1 LFLSEGE
8 AGVIDALPLFL
19 KYLAKS
25 SFLETEVSMK
35 RFNEKVGNVETWL
48 SVFMLAAII
57 VLVFVSAMM
66 RTLKHPVIWSV
77 DLAQLLFVWICMLG
91 ADAALKRKA
100 HVGVDLIVKQFPAKI
115 QNTVTLSTYI
125 LSILFL
131 GFITYYGVTLCME
144 NYLRKYATLQIS
156 YSFGTVAVPIGSI
169 FMILTLIEQTINLL
183 GNWEKPSVG

>member
-1 LFLSEGE
+1 M
-8 AGVIDALPLFL
+8 
-19 KYLAKS
+19 
-25 SFLETEVSMK
+25 EVSMK
-35 RFNEKVGNVETWL
+35 RFNEKVGSVETWL

-91 ADAALKRKA
+91 ADAALKRRA
-100 HVGVDLIVKQFPAKI
+100 HVGVDLIVKKFPVKI

-131 GFITYYGVTLCME
+131 GFITYYGVMLCME

-169 FMILTLIEQTINLL
+169 FMILTLIEQTIYLL
-183 GNWEKPSVG
+183 GNWKKPSVG